1 MAVLVAAG
9 AGVRHRR
16 RWVFR
21 DLEILIEPGDLVA
34 VTGPPGSGRTTALL
48 CLAGRLRLS
57 EGSVDLL
64 RGRAALGFVPGVS
77 DPEPVMTVDE
87 HVRERSALLG
97 LPNVDVPLLGLD
109 PQAQGRQL
117 GPFQRHLLGI
127 VLALM
132 EDPRLIAL
140 DGVDEGLDAG
150 ERTRLREVLHEVTD
164 AGVAVIVT
172 ARNLDDDDVTTE
184 VRL

>member
-21 DLEILIEPGDLVA
+21 DLEVLIDPGDLVA

-48 CLAGRLRLS
+48 ALAGRFRLS
-57 EGSVDLL
+57 EGSVDFLE
-64 RGRAALGFVPGVS
+64 GGAALGFVPGVS
-77 DPEPVMTVDE
+77 DPEPVMTVAE

-97 LPNVDVPLLGLD
+97 LPSVDVPLLGLD
-109 PQAQGRQL
+109 PEAKGWQL
-117 GPFQRHLLGI
+117 GPFQRQLLGI

-132 EDPRLIAL
+132 EDPRIVAL
-140 DGVDEGLDAG
+140 DGVDEGLDAD
-150 ERTRLREVLHEVTD
+150 ERTQLRKVLRELTD
-164 AGVAVIVT
+164 TGVAVLVT
-172 ARNLDDDDVTTE
+172 ARHLGEDDITTE